1 MGPMPA
7 VDLPPPALGLAAALV
22 AGLLIGLERGWS
34 ARDRGEGQRV
44 AGLRTFS
51 LIGLTGGVLASLP
64 DAVATAAL
72 GGGLVGLALLLAV
85 SYREAVRAEQ
95 DLSATTA
102 VAALLT
108 FSLGALAAS
117 GHAIPALAA
126 AVVAAVLLD
135 YKSTLHGWLR
145 LVEQGEIR
153 AGLQLLVLSLVVLPL
168 LPDAGYG
175 PGGVLNPY
183 KLWWAVVLLAGLSL
197 AGHAAMRLSGPERG
211 LLWTGLLGGLAT
223 STAATL
229 ALARQA
235 RRESA
240 LLAPAVA
247 GALAASGMMA
257 VRIVAIVAVL
267 QAPLALQVAPPLLGA
282 GALLFAA
289 AWWQWRGRGRAS
301 ARAES
306 AEMAPFDLGTVLG
319 FGALLAAVAVAVQFA
334 KTSFGD
340 AGVYAI
346 SALSGLVDVDPVVV
360 SLSRL
365 HASGADGAGVPATG
379 IALAALASL
388 VTKSVMAATAGGGA
402 FARRLIVA
410 YAAAAALGALLTLF

>member
-1 MGPMPA
+1 MPA
-7 VDLPPPALGLAAALV
+7 IELPPTVPGLAAALV

-34 ARDRGEGQRV
+34 ARERPEGRRV

-51 LIGLTGGVLASLP
+51 LIGLTGGVLGSLP
-64 DAVATAAL
+64 GPAAAVALA
-72 GGGLVGLALLLAV
+72 GGLVGLAVLLAV
-85 SYREAVRAEQ
+85 SYRETVRADG

-108 FSLGALAAS
+108 YGLGALAAA
-117 GHAIPALAA
+117 GHAVTALGV
-126 AVVAAVLLD
+126 AVVVAVLLD

-145 LVEQGEIR
+145 LVEQEEMR
-153 AGLQLLVLSLVVLPL
+153 AALQLLVLSLVVLPL

-197 AGHAAMRLSGPERG
+197 AGHAAMRFSGPERG

-235 RRESA
+235 RRGSD
-240 LLAPAVA
+240 LTAPALA
-247 GALAASGMMA
+247 GAMAASGMMA
-257 VRIVAIVAVL
+257 VRIVVIVAVL
-267 QAPLALQVAPPLLGA
+267 QASLALRVALPLLGA

-289 AWWQWRGRGRAS
+289 AWWQWRARGKAS
-301 ARAES
+301 AQSPA
-306 AEMAPFDLGTVLG
+306 AEMSPFDLGTVLG
-319 FGALLAAVAVAVQFA
+319 FGALLAAVALAVQFA
-334 KTSFGD
+334 KSSFGD

-346 SALSGLVDVDPVVV
+346 SALSGLVDVDPAVV

-365 HASGADGAGVPATG
+365 HASGADGADVPAIG
-379 IALAALASL
+379 ICVAALASL
-388 VTKSVMAATAGGGA
+388 VTKSVMAVSAGGA
-402 FARRLIVA
+402 RFAGRLIAA
-410 YAAAAALGALLTLF
+410 YAAAALGGLLAFVA